1 MPEDRRSGLVLGV
14 ARRTLP
20 SLAQLRY
27 INNLLTSRERVIV
40 FVSSVVL
47 FVAVSWLGTY
57 HYLSTTHVVPDYGGE
72 YSEAIVGHPQ
82 YVNPIL
88 AQTNDVDMDLTSLV
102 FSGLFRRTKDQKL
115 EPDLVT
121 DYTISDD
128 QLTYTFFIRRDAK
141 WHDGE
146 QLTAGDILFTIEA
159 IQDPNYQSPLETS
172 LRGVKA
178 EQIDEYTVTLTL
190 AEPFAPFLSSL
201 TFGILPQHIW
211 YDAYKV
217 SSQNITLSEYNIR
230 PVGSGPFMFDSLV
243 KDSSGILKS
252 YSLIPYTEY
261 YGRKPYLEKLSFY
274 FYTDLATALG
284 ALQKQQ
290 VSALGFIT
298 PEQKTL
304 LQQDS
309 NSLRYYRLQLP
320 QYTAIFFNQKHSD
333 VLATDA
339 VRQALVWGVDRITI
353 ITDALKGEG
362 EPLYTP
368 ILPGYLG
375 YNAEVEKYGFDI
387 EKGKQILE
395 EDGWTIPEGQP
406 AGEADGQYR
415 KKNDQV
421 LEFGLATVNQPEFLA
436 MLQVLQANWTAM
448 GIKVNVNVYEPADI
462 QDQIIKKR
470 DYEAL
475 LFGAIIG
482 SDPDPYAFWHSTQME
497 HPGLALAVFYQKNI
511 DDLLET
517 ARKTSDEE
525 QRRLKYF
532 NFQNILAEET
542 PAIILYNPYYTY
554 AMTRDVKGVDS
565 QYISLPSD
573 RFADILNWHIKTDR
587 IKN

>member
-27 INNLLTSRERVIV
+27 INNLLTSRERIIV

-47 FVAVSWLGTY
+47 LVAVSWLGTY

-146 QLTAGDILFTIEA
+146 QLTASDILFTIEA

-274 FYTDLATALG
+274 FYTDLTTALG

-339 VRQALVWGVDRITI
+339 VRQALVWGVDRTTI

-462 QDQIIKKR
+462 QDQIIKPR

-554 AMTRDVKGVDS
+554 AMTKDVKGVDS